1 MEGKE
6 DTMVE
11 IKKHSYQIL
20 RKPVLIYTFTGMLT
34 HNKVIFHTRHIS
46 LHELKKTQCLKT
58 CYYDKIPS

>member
-6 DTMVE
+6 DTVVE
-11 IKKHSYQIL
+11 IKKHSHQIL

-34 HNKVIFHTRHIS
+34 HNKVIFHIS